1 MALNI
6 LSAGAAKAVVTKVAK
21 EAGLEIAGAF
31 GAVGAMKDKL
41 TAGEPCD
48 VIVLTR
54 AMLEDLAKG
63 RVIEE
68 DSLGDIGRVR
78 TGVAVKR
85 GGHPPVISKAVS
97 LSAALVG
104 ADAIYV
110 PDLTRSTAGKHVA
123 SMLESLGIAAEVAG
137 RIMEFPNGA
146 AAMKAMAESAEPFP
160 IGCTQVSEIL
170 YTEGVTLAGVL
181 PDEFELATE
190 YSAAVC
196 AGAADPAEARRF
208 VALLTGHSTQ
218 QLRAKAGFEIAGA

>member
-1 MALNI
+1 MALNV
-6 LSAGAAKAVVTKVAK
+6 LSAGAAKAVVAKVAK
-21 EAGLEIAGAF
+21 DAGVELTAAF

-54 AMLEDLAKG
+54 SMLEDLAKG
-63 RVIEE
+63 KAIEE
-68 DSLGDIGRVR
+68 DSLGDLGRVR

-85 GGHPPVISKAVS
+85 GSHPPIISKAVS

-110 PDLTRSTAGKHVA
+110 PDLGKSTAGKHVA
-123 SMLESLGIAAEVAG
+123 SMLDSLGIAAEVEG
-137 RIMEFPNGA
+137 RIREFPNGA

-181 PDEFELATE
+181 PDEFELATG

-196 AGAADPAEARRF
+196 SRAADPAEARRF

-218 QLRAKAGFEIAGA
+218 QLRAKAGFEIEGF